1 MKNPSHVQATINGYK
16 PEDVV
21 EILIFRDGKEIKME
35 VILQGEANT
44 VAMADDNSAK
54 VMGATLGEP
63 DKDLLRKLG
72 LRGGVEVKSLEK
84 GKFKDAGIG
93 KGLIITY
100 INQTPVTSVKEALDM
115 IKNAKRGLLIEGVYS
130 NGDVYYYGVGV

>member
-1 MKNPSHVQATINGYK
+1 M
-16 PEDVV
+16 
-21 EILIFRDGKEIKME
+21 
-35 VILQGEANT
+35 
-44 VAMADDNSAK
+44 
-54 VMGATLGEP
+54 GEP

-100 INQTPVTSVKEALDM
+100 INQTPVASVKEALEV